1 MGDIGSGGVSGTPKT
16 RLSRR
21 AFEGMALGAPWS
33 RLSWAPGAADAQDSR
48 LVLVVLRGGLDGL
61 AAVPAPGDPSHAA
74 ARGLLA
80 EADETL
86 LPLDGTFALHPALTQ
101 LHRLYARKQMLV
113 VHAAGLPYYDRCH
126 VEAQNFLEGG
136 GVRPFALDTGW
147 LGRAL
152 ACQGESS
159 QPGLLFDTAV
169 PLALRQTASGK
180 PAGTDRV
187 PSACIDLMRR
197 LERLYLDDPARG
209 LALAR
214 ANALHLEGDMGL
226 EGMGLAG
233 NGRGLGFVTLAQ
245 RAAEFLGTPGGP
257 KSVMLELGGWDTH
270 AHQAHSAGPLAA
282 NLRRLDTG
290 LGALQA
296 GLMNT
301 LQGNVWQH
309 TVVLVVSEF
318 GREVAM
324 NAELG
329 TDHGTGGV
337 AFVLGGRVQGGQV
350 MTDWP
355 GLAPRERFE
364 GRDLRVTTDLR
375 GLIKGVLSDHLQVG
389 QRAMGWVLPGC
400 ERVPALQV
408 MAPVVASRPAPPPGP
423 LAAPVERWAPSCSA
437 PISLYSEAA

>member
-1 MGDIGSGGVSGTPKT
+1 MGDTGSGGLSGPLKTPG
-16 RLSRR
+16 SRR
-21 AFEGMALGAPWS
+21 AFDGWALGAPWS

-61 AAVPAPGDPSHAA
+61 AAVPARGDPAHAA

-80 EADETL
+80 ERDDAL

-101 LHRLYARKQMLV
+101 MHRLFARKQMLV
-113 VHAAGLPYYDRCH
+113 VHATGMPYYARCH
-126 VEAQNFLEGG
+126 VEAQNLLEGG

-152 ACQGESS
+152 ACQSGSAT
-159 QPGLLFDTAV
+159 PGLLFNTTV
-169 PLALRQTASGK
+169 PLVLRQTASRPHG
-180 PAGTDRV
+180 ADRL
-187 PSACIDLMRR
+187 PSACVDLMRR

-214 ANALHLEGDMGL
+214 ANALHLEGDLGV
-226 EGMGLAG
+226 EGMGLES
-233 NGRGLGFVTLAQ
+233 NDRGLGFVTLAQ
-245 RAAEFLGTPGGP
+245 RASEFLGTPGGP

-270 AHQAHSAGPLAA
+270 AHQTHRAGSLAA

-296 GLMNT
+296 GLTHT

-318 GREVAM
+318 GREVTM
-324 NAELG
+324 NAEQG

-337 AFVLGGRVQGGQV
+337 AFVLGGGVQGGQV

-364 GRDLRVTTDLR
+364 GRDLRITTDLR
-375 GLIKGVLSDHLQVG
+375 GLIKGILSDHLQVSS
-389 QRAMGWVLPGC
+389 RAMGWVLPGC

-408 MAPVVASRPAPPPGP
+408 TVPVAPSKPAPQSQPPVGG
-423 LAAPVERWAPSCSA
+423 VEPWGPSCSA
-437 PISLYSEAA
+437 PLSLYSEAA